1 MDKWIAAKIVEVFEE
16 MLCHSLRLR
25 PLLEIDLSFLKTYS
39 DVVGQPRY
47 HFVEVDLLIQVDW
60 EQA

>member
-1 MDKWIAAKIVEVFEE
+1 MGKWIAANIVEVFEK

-25 PLLEIDLSFLKTYS
+25 PLLEIDRSFLKTYS
-39 DVVGQPRY
+39 DVVGQPRH
-47 HFVEVDLLIQVDW
+47 HFVEVDLLIQVDL